1 MRDPAPARVSPRG
14 RPGACAQ
21 KVACVLLLLLLLLTH
36 THTHIC
42 TQGPAKT
49 YVKTALRPL
58 HVVPTA
64 PTYIY
69 IATVFY
75 IYYAVCYVIFI
86 IIIFLREFFSYF
98 DYIYIYIFF
107 LSFHSPFSHYHY
119 FARYFHHAMY
129 FGGCAFNFN
138 SLIQPRDVFLHYIL
152 IIMCYCVVILY
163 AFI

>member
-1 MRDPAPARVSPRG
+1 MGVRRSRRYRGGCGLQGRTGSGSEWQSADNNDGLWETPRPREFPPEGDPVHVRRKWRVYYYYYYYYW
-14 RPGACAQ
+14 
-21 KVACVLLLLLLLLTH
+21 H

-98 DYIYIYIFF
+98 DYIYIFF
-107 LSFHSPFSHYHY
+107 FFVVSF
-119 FARYFHHAMY
+119 A
-129 FGGCAFNFN
+129 
-138 SLIQPRDVFLHYIL
+138 L
-152 IIMCYCVVILY
+152 
-163 AFI
+163 